1 MRLSKSAQY
10 ALLAVIELARSPEPV
25 TVAQVA
31 AREHLPE
38 GALAKVFQAL
48 VRARIVQG
56 TRGVHGGYRLCR
68 PPSELSVLA
77 VVELFDAP
85 QPVPSAS
92 ADSAPSRSRLEQL
105 LAEVDELT
113 RSTLASVTLETL
125 TR

>member
-1 MRLSKSAQY
+1 VRLSKSAQY

-68 PPSELSVLA
+68 APSELSVLA

-85 QPVPSAS
+85 QPVNSG
-92 ADSAPSRSRLEQL
+92 SAPSRSRLQEL

>member
-1 MRLSKSAQY
+1 MRLSKSAHY

-31 AREHLPE
+31 ARERLPE

-48 VRARIVQG
+48 VRAHIVHG
-56 TRGVHGGYRLCR
+56 TRGVHGGYRLSCQ
-68 PPSELSVLA
+68 PSELSVLA
-77 VVELFDAP
+77 IVELFDAP
-85 QPVPSAS
+85 QL
-92 ADSAPSRSRLEQL
+92 APSGSDLNRSRLQQL

>member
-1 MRLSKSAQY
+1 VRLSKSAQY

-68 PPSELSVLA
+68 APSELSVLA
-77 VVELFDAP
+77 VVELFGRAAARALRLRPEPLAP
-85 QPVPSAS
+85 AG
-92 ADSAPSRSRLEQL
+92 AARRSRRAHPLD
-105 LAEVDELT
+105 A
-113 RSTLASVTLETL
+113 RFRHARTL